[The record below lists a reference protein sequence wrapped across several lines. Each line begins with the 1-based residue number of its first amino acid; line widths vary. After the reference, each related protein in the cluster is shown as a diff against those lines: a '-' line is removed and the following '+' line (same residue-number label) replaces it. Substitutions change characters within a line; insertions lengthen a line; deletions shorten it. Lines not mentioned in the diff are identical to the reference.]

1 MDDKKFFE
9 GLMALREDKGKMAG
23 LRRIFNP
30 DSSRI
35 QGLKIISS
43 IGVTDL
49 NNDLSLPYKIVAFLF
64 GSLKAESLGSGPN
77 LGTTLQKGVRSH
89 QEADEKGNHPFDR
102 RFDALVASTSIKILM
117 HHITK
122 ILTYLEG
129 ELINFYLLLKDLKNW
144 GPQTANMWIEGYYI

>member
-9 GLMALREDKGKMAG
+9 GLMALREDKGKMAN

-35 QGLKIISS
+35 QGLKIVSS
-43 IGVTDL
+43 IGVTSL
-49 NNDLSLPYKIVAFLF
+49 NDSTSLPYKIVAFLF

-77 LGTTLQKGVRSH
+77 LGASLQKGVRSR

-102 RFDALVASTSIKILM
+102 RFDALVASSSIKTLI
-117 HHITK
+117 HQITK
-122 ILTYLEG
+122 IPAYLED
-129 ELINFYLLLKDLKNW
+129 EQINFYLLLKDLKNW
-144 GPQTANMWIEGYYI
+144 GPRIANTWIEGYYI